1 MCSHESPGKIPEF
14 QSSLRCHRLTLPH
27 SPSVFAVGADICNHW
42 SHPFTCV
49 CVSYKKTTRGSPRPP
64 HRQCPAPP
72 NPVLCLNL
80 CSGSSGSQG
89 RNRSGVGSAVTC
101 WAISTELLGPRR
113 SSFSGEGKARKVE
126 TSAGGGEDRTGAG
139 SWGTG
144 GTGGSV
150 EVQIQTPYPEHMP
163 LMQASQGSESRI
175 PQSSPR
181 VGCPQMLAL
190 VGSLCKSLWG
200 RGKPPPSDSKSLVQP
215 SGSSP

>member
-1 MCSHESPGKIPEF
+1 MCVLTGESWEDSRIPVITEVP
-14 QSSLRCHRLTLPH
+14 QAYPSSQPKCVRSGRRHLQPLVTP
-27 SPSVFAVGADICNHW
+27 VY
-42 SHPFTCV
+42 TCV
-49 CVSYKKTTRGSPRPP
+49 CYKKTTLGSPRPP
-64 HRQCPAPP
+64 RRQCPTPP

-89 RNRSGVGSAVTC
+89 PSRFGVGSAVTC

-150 EVQIQTPYPEHMP
+150 EVQIQTPYPEHTP

-175 PQSSPR
+175 PQSPPR

-190 VGSLCKSLWG
+190 VSSSCRSLWG